1 MGHESKRKPL
11 SPSPKFMILITLHL
25 ANCKIFSVENF
36 QSTNKIDIFES
47 HCYNWSKNFPTVI
60 VRHLNDTRKII
71 LFNWLLVFSSAE
83 FFATLPNKLE
93 KSSIATLPNK
103 LEK

>member
-1 MGHESKRKPL
+1 MSPQKRGPNLGK
-11 SPSPKFMILITLHL
+11 KILI
-25 ANCKIFSVENF
+25 IFSVENF
-36 QSTNKIDIFES
+36 QSTHKIES
-47 HCYNWSKNFPTVI
+47 HCYNWSENFPTVI

-71 LFNWLLVFSSAE
+71 LFSWLLVFSSAE
-83 FFATLPNKLE
+83 FFATLSNKLD